1 MADFVA
7 LLISVCLSLS
17 CVPFLQ
23 WLERRGERVP
33 GTSSETSPG
42 NSASHAFDGA
52 PRGEVA
58 QDDEAML
65 PEYNF
70 SGGVPSTDAERDPR
84 AANVVMLDP
93 DVAERFPDSESVNRA
108 LRALAATDREHDPQR
123 RVLPEEDECR
133 VPSKP

>member
-7 LLISVCLSLS
+7 LVISVCLSLS

-23 WLERRGERVP
+23 WLERRGEGVP
-33 GTSSETSPG
+33 DTSSETRPR
-42 NSASHAFDGA
+42 NSADDAFDGA

-58 QDDEAML
+58 DEDEDLL

-70 SGGVPSTDAERDPR
+70 SGGVRGKYLERCPR

-108 LRALAATDREHDPQR
+108 LRALAATNREHDPAA
-123 RVLPEEDECR
+123 
-133 VPSKP
+133 